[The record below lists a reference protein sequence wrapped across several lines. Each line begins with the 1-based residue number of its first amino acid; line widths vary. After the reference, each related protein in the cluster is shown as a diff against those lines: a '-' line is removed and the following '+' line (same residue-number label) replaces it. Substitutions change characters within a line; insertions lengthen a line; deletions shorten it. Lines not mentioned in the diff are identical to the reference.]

1 MAYFDPLRE
10 PKPLNRFWRNL
21 AWLTTSR
28 TPPHMTTLVGV
39 AQRGWSGQICDL
51 SHLWVSFLFFFYI
64 RRLDDINVQACE
76 CDSLYRTI
84 TKFFTFAVLERWLIY
99 DCETDCSF
107 VCLSNKDESTWRV
120 YTSAKVNLVQMQS
133 LSQGSHAS
141 WKVLDFF
148 LISRTWQVL
157 EIKV

>member
-1 MAYFDPLRE
+1 
-10 PKPLNRFWRNL
+10 
-21 AWLTTSR
+21 
-28 TPPHMTTLVGV
+28 
-39 AQRGWSGQICDL
+39 
-51 SHLWVSFLFFFYI
+51 
-64 RRLDDINVQACE
+64 LDDINVQACE